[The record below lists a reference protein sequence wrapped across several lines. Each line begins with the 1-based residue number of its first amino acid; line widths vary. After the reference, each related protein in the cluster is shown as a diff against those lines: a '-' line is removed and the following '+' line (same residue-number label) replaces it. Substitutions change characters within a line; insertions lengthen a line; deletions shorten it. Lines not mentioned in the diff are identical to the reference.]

1 MRRRQHA
8 GISLAFPQ
16 GLGDDGQQSIM
27 RKSGAVPLTLLAT
40 AALAAASGCNDHP
53 KEVRNCV
60 DAENHI
66 VRDSQCNPSPSSG
79 GSGGGGYHY
88 VYGGAS
94 GENVGDTV
102 EGGSRE
108 PETGAEVVSGES
120 GDVVRGGFGSGES
133 GESGAHG
140 GGESGGE

>member
-1 MRRRQHA
+1 
-8 GISLAFPQ
+8 
-16 GLGDDGQQSIM
+16 M

-66 VRDSQCNPSPSSG
+66 VRDSRCNPSPSPG
-79 GSGGGGYHY
+79 GPGGGGYRY

-94 GENVGDTV
+94 GGSVGDTV
-102 EGGSRE
+102 ERGSSE
-108 PETGAEVVSGES
+108 PEAGADVVSGQS
-120 GDVVRGGFGSGES
+120 GDVVRGGFGSGE
-133 GESGAHG
+133 GGAH
-140 GGESGGE
+140 GGESGGEGGGE